1 MNIIVFI
8 VSLAL
13 FVAGF
18 FVMGW
23 AFTATG
29 YEGAAFVAG
38 ILCTSLGLA
47 IPVHVLKRIDG

>member
-18 FVMGW
+18 YVMGS
-23 AFTATG
+23 AFAATG
-29 YEGAAFVAG
+29 NESIVFVG
-38 ILCTSLGLA
+38 GLVCSSLGVA
-47 IPVHVLKRIDG
+47 IPVHVFKRIDG

>member
-18 FVMGW
+18 YVMGS
-23 AFTATG
+23 AFAATG
-29 YEGAAFVAG
+29 SESIIFFAG
-38 ILCTSLGLA
+38 LVCSSLGIA
-47 IPVHVLKRIDG
+47 IPVHVLNRIDG